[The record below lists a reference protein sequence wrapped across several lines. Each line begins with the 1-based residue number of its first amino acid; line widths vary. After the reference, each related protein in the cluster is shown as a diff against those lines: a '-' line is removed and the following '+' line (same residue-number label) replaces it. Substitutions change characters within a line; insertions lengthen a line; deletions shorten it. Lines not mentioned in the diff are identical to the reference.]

1 MGLHIP
7 FWNRKDEHAEHGM
20 ALISALVGGHRRC
33 VLTTR
38 SRTGEPH
45 ARKLRL
51 SNYAVG
57 HSASLIFVVPKTS
70 EVAEDVARDSH
81 VVLSML
87 DPRSGRLVH
96 LEGSAALFDDRH
108 SPAYLHP
115 SVRGPK
121 LHVVAGEVDF
131 ALLRVEVPLVEGEL
145 LETQPP
151 ADVRLPLPETRPAM
165 GGATSF
171 LRSLLS

>member
-7 FWNRKDEHAEHGM
+7 FWNRKDESAEQGL

-57 HSASLIFVVPKTS
+57 QSATLIFVVPKAS
-70 EVAEDVARDSH
+70 DVAEDVARDAH

-96 LEGSAALFDDRH
+96 LEGTAKLFDGRH
-108 SPAYLHP
+108 TPAYLHP
-115 SVRGPK
+115 SVRGPQ
-121 LHVVAGEVDF
+121 LRVVPGEVDF

-151 ADVRLPLPETRPAM
+151 ADIQLPLPEARPAL

-171 LRSLLS
+171 LRSLLP